1 MRVGSG
7 FLMDVSNCTVTKE
20 RSAGASYVTSC
31 CVRLSRLTAPVQLG
45 GPEILGGVS
54 VASRPRLRIPRQ
66 PCDPS
71 ASRRRR

>member
-1 MRVGSG
+1 
-7 FLMDVSNCTVTKE
+7 MDVSNCAVTEE
-20 RSAGASYVTSC
+20 RSADVLYLKSF
-31 CVRLSRLTAPVQLG
+31 CVRLSRLAAPVQLG

-54 VASRPRLRIPRQ
+54 VASGPRLRIPGQ